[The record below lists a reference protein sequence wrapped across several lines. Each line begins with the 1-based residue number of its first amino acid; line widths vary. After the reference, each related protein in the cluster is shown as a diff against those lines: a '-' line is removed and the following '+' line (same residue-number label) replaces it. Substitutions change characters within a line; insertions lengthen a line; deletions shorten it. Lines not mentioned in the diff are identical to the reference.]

1 MKICRLSLFNL
12 KRNKR
17 EAAAIVFL
25 TLVSSFLMATFAVS
39 ITQINSA
46 FDRAFEETGCA
57 DFVLLFQAD
66 KYRDIYRDILEEECN
81 VTDVRES
88 SVLCGAGASA
98 LSKKGESIAYNMIFA
113 DENTE
118 RKMENFQKLN
128 ALPDDEI
135 EKLSHPVWLPQYFE
149 ITAGYAPGE
158 TFTLVSGGRDYPFTI
173 AGFYN
178 TGLYNSSSMLKCII
192 SDDDM
197 VLLSA
202 VYEEYRMIAF
212 DTEREFSYEEYYE
225 KCSAKTNENV
235 LSAVIPLDKDMER
248 MVETSYLA
256 IFLYMSVFLS
266 IVTMISALFLI
277 LHKISKDME
286 EQMVQIGV
294 LEALGYTSRELSLS
308 YICEYILTGGIGA
321 VTGGITAAAFSPVM
335 DTLTRDM
342 MNRDV
347 HTDVNILRILIVVIS
362 IIALVTCFALSR
374 AARVKKIPPV
384 VAFRKGIKTHH
395 FGKNILPL
403 EKMRHSINVR
413 LAFKGIFNDFR
424 SNIGTGICMIAAGV
438 AIMFSVYLFDFFKS
452 GYNGLIGVLGMETPD
467 ISIIM
472 MSGVN
477 GENFCDEIREFP
489 EVEKV
494 LLTRAM
500 GNYVEIKGCNQSAT
514 VFSYADFSLTDNIR
528 LKEGRFPEYDNEIMI
543 SVRREETENRHIGDS
558 IIIKG
563 DVGEKSYIIT
573 GIVTAMNNNGMSV
586 YMTEDGYRR
595 IRPNDRPNI
604 VEITLKN
611 EEDRPAFTDKLT
623 ALYGASAKDTAY
635 EQTSQTEQSEQSVQ
649 TVQGSLGER
658 IRAEA
663 DEKMAV
669 LISQYGVTD
678 IDYAIRI
685 GDTVISGN
693 SSRFVIKEI
702 SSMKDFLKSQM
713 ESIAAVTKTFSFCAV
728 IFIAVVVA
736 VILGIIA
743 VSAVKRQRRELGI
756 MKSMGYTSR
765 ELMIQLT
772 LRILPVTII
781 SSCIA
786 AVLSVWVQRAFWMAA
801 FGVQIPESLPLIIGT
816 AAALVLFCLTVTYIS
831 AGSIRK
837 ISVTELMTE

>member
-1 MKICRLSLFNL
+1 MKIFRLSLFNL

-25 TLVSSFLMATFAVS
+25 TLVTAFLMATFAVS

-46 FDRAFEETGCA
+46 FDRSFEETGSA
-57 DFVLLFQAD
+57 DFILLFEDD
-66 KYRDIYRDILEEECN
+66 KYRDIYRDILEDEYD

-88 SVLCGAGASA
+88 RVLVGISASTI
-98 LSKKGESIAYNMIFA
+98 SKKGESTGYNIIFA
-113 DENTE
+113 DESTE
-118 RKMENFQKLN
+118 RKIENFNKLN
-128 ALPDDEI
+128 SLPDDEI
-135 EKLSHPVWLPQYFE
+135 EKLSHPIWLPQYFE
-149 ITAGYAPGE
+149 ITAGYAPGDAF
-158 TFTLVSGGRDYPFTI
+158 TFVSGGRDYPFTI
-173 AGFYN
+173 AGFYS
-178 TGLYNSSSMLKCII
+178 TGFFNSSRHMLKCVIT
-192 SDDDM
+192 DDDM

-212 DTEREFSYEEYYE
+212 DMEKEFSYEEYYE
-225 KCSAKTNENV
+225 KCSARSNESV
-235 LSAVIPLDKDMER
+235 SSIVTFFDKDTEKWS
-248 MVETSYLA
+248 ETNFLNV
-256 IFLYMSVFLS
+256 FLYMSVFLS
-266 IVTMISALFLI
+266 VVTLIAALFLI

-308 YICEYILTGGIGA
+308 YICEYVLTGGIGA
-321 VTGGITAAAFSPVM
+321 IIGGITAAAFSTVM
-335 DTLTRDM
+335 DTLTRGM
-342 MNRDV
+342 INRDV
-347 HTDVNILRILIVVIS
+347 HTDVDILRILIVVIS
-362 IIALVTCFALSR
+362 IIALVTLFALSR
-374 AARVKKIPPV
+374 AARVKKLPPV

-403 EKMRHSINVR
+403 EKMRHSINLR
-413 LAFKGIFNDFR
+413 LAFKGIFNDLR
-424 SNIGTGICMIAAGV
+424 SNIGTGICIIAAGV
-438 AIMFSVYLFDFFKS
+438 AVMFSVYTFDFFKS
-452 GYNGLIGVLGMETPD
+452 GYNGLIGVMGMEIPD
-467 ISIIM
+467 ISMTM

-477 GENFCDEIREFP
+477 GENFCDEIRKFP

-494 LLTRAM
+494 LLTRAIF
-500 GNYVEIKGCNQSAT
+500 NKVEIKGSVQSST
-514 VFSYADFSLTDNIR
+514 VISYSDFSLTDNIHP
-528 LKEGRFPEYDNEIMI
+528 KTGRFPEHDNEVMI
-543 SVRREETENRHIGDS
+543 SAKREETENRHVGDS

-563 DVGEKSYIIT
+563 DVCEKSYIIT
-573 GIVTAMNNNGMSV
+573 GIVSAMNNDSMSV

-595 IRPNDRPNI
+595 IRPNDRPNT

-611 EEDRPAFTDKLT
+611 EGDRSAFENKLT

-635 EQTSQTEQSEQSVQ
+635 EQSA
-649 TVQGSLGER
+649 QGSLEER
-658 IRAEA
+658 IIAKA

-685 GDTVISGN
+685 GDTIISGN
-693 SSRFVIKEI
+693 SSRFVIKDI
-702 SSMKDFLKSQM
+702 SSMKDLAKSQM
-713 ESIAAVTKTFSFCAV
+713 ESIAAVTKTFSFWAV

-743 VSAVKRQRRELGI
+743 ASAVKRQRKELGI

-765 ELMIQLT
+765 DLMIQLT

-786 AVLSVWVQRAFWMAA
+786 AVLSVRVQRAFWMAA
-801 FGVQIPESLPLIIGT
+801 FGVQIPESLPLMIGT
-816 AAALVLFCLTVTYIS
+816 AAALVLYCMIVTYVS

-837 ISVTELMTE
+837 ISVTELMAE

>member
-1 MKICRLSLFNL
+1 MFNL

-25 TLVSSFLMATFAVS
+25 TLVTAFLMATFAVS
-39 ITQINSA
+39 ITQIDSA
-46 FDRAFEETGCA
+46 FDRCFEETGSA
-57 DFVLLFQAD
+57 DFILLFQAD
-66 KYRDIYRDILEEECN
+66 KYRDIYRDILEEEYN

-88 SVLCGAGASA
+88 SVLFGAAASA
-98 LSKKGESIAYNMIFA
+98 KSKKGENIAYNMIFA
-113 DENTE
+113 DECTE
-118 RKMENFQKLN
+118 RKMENFKKLN

-135 EKLSHPVWLPQYFE
+135 EKLSHPVWMPQYFE
-149 ITAGYAPGE
+149 ITAGYAPGD

-173 AGFYN
+173 AGFFS
-178 TGLYNSSSMLKCII
+178 TGLYNYSSGMLKCII
-192 SDDDM
+192 TEDDM

-202 VYEEYRMIAF
+202 VYEEYHMIAF
-212 DTEREFSYEEYYE
+212 DTEKEFSYEEYYE
-225 KCSAKTNENV
+225 KCSAKSNENV
-235 LSAVIPLDKDMER
+235 LSVVLPLDKDQER
-248 MVETSYLA
+248 LGEIVFLN
-256 IFLYMSVFLS
+256 IFLYLSVFLS
-266 IVTMISALFLI
+266 VVTMISALFLI

-308 YICEYILTGGIGA
+308 YIFEYIFTGGVGA
-321 VTGGITAAAFSPVM
+321 MIGGITAAAFSPVM
-335 DTLTRDM
+335 DTLIRGM

-347 HTDVNILRILIVVIS
+347 HTDVDILRILIVVIS
-362 IIALVTCFALSR
+362 IIALVTLFALSR
-374 AARVKKIPPV
+374 AARVKKLPPV

-403 EKMRHSINVR
+403 EKMRHSINLC
-413 LAFKGIFNDFR
+413 LAFKGILNDLR
-424 SNIGTGICMIAAGV
+424 SNIGTGICIVAAGV
-438 AIMFSVYLFDFFKS
+438 AVMFSVYTFDFFKS
-452 GYNGLIGVLGMETPD
+452 GYNGLVGVMGMETPD

-472 MSGVN
+472 MNGVN
-477 GENFCDEIREFP
+477 GEKFCDEIRKFP
-489 EVEKV
+489 EVKKV
-494 LLTRAM
+494 LLTHET
-500 GNYVEIKGCNQSAT
+500 GNYVEIKGSNQSSF
-514 VFSYADFSLTDNIR
+514 VISYADFSLTENIHP
-528 LKEGRFPEYDNEIMI
+528 KTGRFPEYDNEIMI
-543 SVRREETENRHIGDS
+543 TARREETENRHIGDS

-563 DVGEKSYIIT
+563 DVCEKSYLIT
-573 GIVTAMNNNGMSV
+573 GIVPAMNNNGISV

-595 IRPNDRPNI
+595 IRPNDRPNT

-611 EEDRPAFTDKLT
+611 EEDRPAFMDKLT
-623 ALYGASAKDTAY
+623 ALYGASAKDMAY
-635 EQTSQTEQSEQSVQ
+635 AQSA
-649 TVQGSLGER
+649 QGSLEER
-658 IRAEA
+658 IRAKA

-678 IDYAIRI
+678 VDYAIRI
-685 GDTVISGN
+685 GDTIISGN

-702 SSMKDFLKSQM
+702 SSVKDLAKSQM
-713 ESIAAVTKTFSFCAV
+713 KPIAAVTKTFSFWAV

-743 VSAVKRQRRELGI
+743 VSAVKRQRREFGI

-765 ELMIQLT
+765 DLMIQLT

-801 FGVQIPESLPLIIGT
+801 FGVQIPESLPLMIGT
-816 AAALVLFCLTVTYIS
+816 AAALVLYCLIVTYVS

>member
-1 MKICRLSLFNL
+1 MRIFRLSLFNL

-25 TLVSSFLMATFAVS
+25 TFVAAFLMATFAVS
-39 ITQINSA
+39 ITQISSA
-46 FDRAFEETGCA
+46 FDRCFEETGSV
-57 DFVLLFQAD
+57 DFILLFEDD
-66 KYRDIYRDILEEECN
+66 KYRDIYRDILEEEYN

-88 SVLCGAGASA
+88 SVLFGIGASA
-98 LSKKGESIAYNMIFA
+98 KTKKGESIAYNMIFV
-113 DENTE
+113 DESTE
-118 RKMENFQKLN
+118 RKIENFKKLN

-149 ITAGYAPGE
+149 ITAGFSPGD
-158 TFTLVSGGRDYPFTI
+158 TFTFVSGGRDYPFTI
-173 AGFYN
+173 AGFFS
-178 TGLYNSSSMLKCII
+178 TGLYNSDGMLKCII

-202 VYEEYRMIAF
+202 VYEKYRMIAF
-212 DTEREFSYEEYYE
+212 DTEKKFSYEEYYE
-225 KCSAKTNENV
+225 KCSAKSNENV
-235 LSAVIPLDKDMER
+235 LSAVLPLDKDLEKLA
-248 MVETSYLA
+248 ETGFLDM
-256 IFLYMSVFLS
+256 FLYMSVFLS

-321 VTGGITAAAFSPVM
+321 IIGGITAAAFSPVM
-335 DTLTRDM
+335 DTLTRGM

-347 HTDVNILRILIVVIS
+347 HTDVDILRILIVVIS
-362 IIALVTCFALSR
+362 IIMLVTFFALSR
-374 AARVKKIPPV
+374 AARVKKLPPV

-395 FGKNILPL
+395 FGKNILSL
-403 EKMRHSINVR
+403 DKMKRSINLR
-413 LAFKGIFNDFR
+413 LAFKGIFNDLR

-438 AIMFSVYLFDFFKS
+438 AVMFSVYTFDFFKS
-452 GYNGLIGVLGMETPD
+452 GYNGLLGVMGMEIPD

-477 GENFCDEIREFP
+477 GEKFCNEIRKFP

-494 LLTRAM
+494 LLTRATE
-500 GNYVEIKGCNQSAT
+500 NYVEIKGSNQRAIAI
-514 VFSYADFSLTDNIR
+514 SYADFSLTDNIR
-528 LKEGRFPEYDNEIMI
+528 LRMGRFPEYDNEIMI
-543 SVRREETENRHIGDS
+543 SAKREETEYRHIGDS

-563 DVGEKSYIIT
+563 DVCEKSYIIT
-573 GIVTAMNNNGMSV
+573 GIVTAMNNSGMSV
-586 YMTEDGYRR
+586 YMTDDGYRR
-595 IRPNDRPNI
+595 IRPNDRPNT

-623 ALYGASAKDTAY
+623 ALYGASAKDAAY
-635 EQTSQTEQSEQSVQ
+635 EQSVR
-649 TVQGSLGER
+649 GSLEER
-658 IRAEA
+658 IRAKA

-678 IDYAIRI
+678 VDYAIRI
-685 GDTVISGN
+685 GDTIISGN
-693 SSRFVIKEI
+693 SSRFVIKDI
-702 SSMKDFLKSQM
+702 SSMKDLSKSQM
-713 ESIAAVTKTFSFCAV
+713 ESIAAVTKTFSFGAV
-728 IFIAVVVA
+728 IFIAFVVA

-743 VSAVKRQRRELGI
+743 ASAVKRQRRELGI

-765 ELMIQLT
+765 DLMIQLT

-816 AAALVLFCLTVTYIS
+816 AATLVLYCLIVTYVS

>member
-1 MKICRLSLFNL
+1 MRIFRLSLFNL

-25 TLVSSFLMATFAVS
+25 TFVAAFLMATFAVS
-39 ITQINSA
+39 ITQISSA
-46 FDRAFEETGCA
+46 FDRCFEETGSV
-57 DFVLLFQAD
+57 DFILLFEDD
-66 KYRDIYRDILEEECN
+66 KYRDIYRDILEEEYN

-88 SVLCGAGASA
+88 SVLFGIGASA
-98 LSKKGESIAYNMIFA
+98 KTKKGESIAYNMIFV
-113 DENTE
+113 DESTE
-118 RKMENFQKLN
+118 RKIENFKKLN

-149 ITAGYAPGE
+149 ITAGFSPGD
-158 TFTLVSGGRDYPFTI
+158 TFTFVSGGRDYPFTI
-173 AGFYN
+173 AGFFS
-178 TGLYNSSSMLKCII
+178 TGLYNSDGMLKCII

-202 VYEEYRMIAF
+202 VYEKYRMIAF
-212 DTEREFSYEEYYE
+212 DTEKKFSYEEYYE
-225 KCSAKTNENV
+225 KCSAKSNENV
-235 LSAVIPLDKDMER
+235 LSAVLPLDKDLEKLA
-248 MVETSYLA
+248 ETGFLDM
-256 IFLYMSVFLS
+256 FLYMSVFLS
-266 IVTMISALFLI
+266 IVTMISALFHI

-321 VTGGITAAAFSPVM
+321 IIGGITAAAFSPVM
-335 DTLTRDM
+335 DTLTRGM

-347 HTDVNILRILIVVIS
+347 HTDVDILRTLIVVIS
-362 IIALVTCFALSR
+362 IITLVTFFALSR
-374 AARVKKIPPV
+374 AARVKKLPPV

-395 FGKNILPL
+395 FGKNILSL
-403 EKMRHSINVR
+403 EKMKRSINLR
-413 LAFKGIFNDFR
+413 LAFKGIFNDLR

-438 AIMFSVYLFDFFKS
+438 AVMFSVYTFDFFKS
-452 GYNGLIGVLGMETPD
+452 GYNGLLGVMGMEIPD

-477 GENFCDEIREFP
+477 GEKFCNEIRKFP

-494 LLTRAM
+494 LLTSAI
-500 GNYVEIKGCNQSAT
+500 GNNVEIKGSNQRAT
-514 VFSYADFSLTDNIR
+514 AISYSDFSFTDNIHP
-528 LKEGRFPEYDNEIMI
+528 KTGRFPEYDNEIMI
-543 SVRREETENRHIGDS
+543 TARREETENRHIGDS

-563 DVGEKSYIIT
+563 DVCEKSYIIT
-573 GIVTAMNNNGMSV
+573 GIVSAMNNGGISV

-595 IRPNDRPNI
+595 IRPNDRPNT

-611 EEDRPAFTDKLT
+611 EENRPAFMDKLT

-635 EQTSQTEQSEQSVQ
+635 AQSA
-649 TVQGSLGER
+649 QGSLEER
-658 IRAEA
+658 IRAKA

-678 IDYAIRI
+678 VDYAIRI
-685 GDTVISGN
+685 GDTIISGN

-702 SSMKDFLKSQM
+702 SSMKDLTKSQM
-713 ESIAAVTKTFSFCAV
+713 ESIAAVTKTFSFWAV
-728 IFIAVVVA
+728 IFIAFVVA
-736 VILGIIA
+736 VIFGIIA

-765 ELMIQLT
+765 DLMIQLT

-801 FGVQIPESLPLIIGT
+801 FGVQIPESLPLMIGT
-816 AAALVLFCLTVTYIS
+816 AASLVLFCLIVTYIS

-837 ISVTELMTE
+837 ISVTELMME

>member
-1 MKICRLSLFNL
+1 MRIFRLSLFNL

-25 TLVSSFLMATFAVS
+25 TFVAAFLMATFAVS
-39 ITQINSA
+39 ITQISSA
-46 FDRAFEETGCA
+46 FDRCFEETGSV
-57 DFVLLFQAD
+57 DFILLFEDD
-66 KYRDIYRDILEEECN
+66 KYRDIYRDILEEEYN

-88 SVLCGAGASA
+88 SVLFGIGASA
-98 LSKKGESIAYNMIFA
+98 KTKKGESIAYNMIFV
-113 DENTE
+113 DESTE
-118 RKMENFQKLN
+118 RKIENFKKLN

-149 ITAGYAPGE
+149 ITAGFSPGD
-158 TFTLVSGGRDYPFTI
+158 TFTFVSGGRDYPFTI
-173 AGFYN
+173 AGFFS
-178 TGLYNSSSMLKCII
+178 TGLYNSDGMLKCII

-202 VYEEYRMIAF
+202 VYEKYRMIAF
-212 DTEREFSYEEYYE
+212 DTEKKFSYEEYYE
-225 KCSAKTNENV
+225 KCSAKSNENV
-235 LSAVIPLDKDMER
+235 LSAVLPLDKDLEKLA
-248 MVETSYLA
+248 ETGFLDM
-256 IFLYMSVFLS
+256 FLYMSVFLS

-321 VTGGITAAAFSPVM
+321 IIGGITAAAFSPVM
-335 DTLTRDM
+335 DTLTRGM

-347 HTDVNILRILIVVIS
+347 HTDVDILRILIVVIS
-362 IIALVTCFALSR
+362 IRMLVTFFALSR
-374 AARVKKIPPV
+374 AARVKKLPPV

-395 FGKNILPL
+395 FGKNILSL
-403 EKMRHSINVR
+403 DKMKRSINLR
-413 LAFKGIFNDFR
+413 LAFKGIFNDLR

-438 AIMFSVYLFDFFKS
+438 ALMFSVYTFDFLKS
-452 GYNGLIGVLGMETPD
+452 GYNGLLGVMGMEIPD

-472 MSGVN
+472 MNGVN
-477 GENFCDEIREFP
+477 GEKFCDEIRKFP

-494 LLTRAM
+494 LLTRAT
-500 GNYVEIKGCNQSAT
+500 GNFVEIKGSNQRAT
-514 VFSYADFSLTDNIR
+514 AISYADFSLTDNIHP
-528 LKEGRFPEYDNEIMI
+528 KTGRFPEYDNEIMI
-543 SVRREETENRHIGDS
+543 TARREKTENRHIGDS

-563 DVGEKSYIIT
+563 DVCEKSYIIT
-573 GIVTAMNNNGMSV
+573 GIVSAMNNSGISV

-595 IRPNDRPNI
+595 IRPNDRPNT

-611 EEDRPAFTDKLT
+611 EEDRPAFMDKLT

-635 EQTSQTEQSEQSVQ
+635 AQSA
-649 TVQGSLGER
+649 QGSLEER
-658 IRAEA
+658 IRAKA

-678 IDYAIRI
+678 VDYAIRI
-685 GDTVISGN
+685 GDTIISGN

-702 SSMKDFLKSQM
+702 SSMKDLTKSQM
-713 ESIAAVTKTFSFCAV
+713 ESIAAVTKTFSFGAV

-743 VSAVKRQRRELGI
+743 VSAVKRQRREFGI

-765 ELMIQLT
+765 DLMIQLT

-816 AAALVLFCLTVTYIS
+816 ATALVLFCLIVTYIS

>member
-1 MKICRLSLFNL
+1 MKIFRLSLFNL

-25 TLVSSFLMATFAVS
+25 TLVTTFLMATFAVS
-39 ITQINSA
+39 ITQIGSA

-66 KYRDIYRDILEEECN
+66 KYRDIYRDILEEEYH

-88 SVLCGAGASA
+88 SVLYGAGASA
-98 LSKKGESIAYNMIFA
+98 LSKQGESIAYNMIFA

-128 ALPDDEI
+128 AFPDDEI
-135 EKLSHPVWLPQYFE
+135 EKLSHPIWLPQYFE

-158 TFTLVSGGRDYPFTI
+158 TFTFVSGGRDYPFTI

-192 SDDDM
+192 SEDDR

-225 KCSAKTNENV
+225 KCAAKSNENV
-235 LSAVIPLDKDMER
+235 LSAVIPLDKDAEK
-248 MVETSYLA
+248 MVETTYLTV
-256 IFLYMSVFLS
+256 FLYMSVFLS
-266 IVTMISALFLI
+266 VVTMISALFLI

-294 LEALGYTSRELSLS
+294 LEALGYTSRELSCS

-321 VTGGITAAAFSPVM
+321 IIGGITAAAFSPVM
-335 DTLTRDM
+335 DTLTRGM
-342 MNRDV
+342 INRDV
-347 HTDVNILRILIVVIS
+347 HTDVDILRILIVVIS
-362 IIALVTCFALSR
+362 IIALVTFFALSR
-374 AARVKKIPPV
+374 AARVKKFPPV
-384 VAFRKGIKTHH
+384 VAFRKGIKSHH

-403 EKMRHSINVR
+403 EKMRHSINLR
-413 LAFKGIFNDFR
+413 LAFKGIFSDLR
-424 SNIGTGICMIAAGV
+424 SNIGSGICMIAAGV
-438 AIMFSVYLFDFFKS
+438 AVMFSVYTFDFFRG
-452 GYNGLIGVLGMETPD
+452 GYNGLLGVTGMEIPD
-467 ISIIM
+467 INITM

-477 GENFCDEIREFP
+477 GETFCDEIGKFP

-494 LLTRAM
+494 LLTHAIL
-500 GNYVEIKGCNQSAT
+500 NKVEIKGSNQNST
-514 VFSYADFSLTDNIR
+514 VISYSDFSLTDNIHP
-528 LKEGRFPEYDNEIMI
+528 KTGRFPEYDNEIMI
-543 SVRREETENRHIGDS
+543 SAKREETENRHIGDN
-558 IIIKG
+558 IILKG
-563 DVGEKSYIIT
+563 DVCEKSYMIT
-573 GIVTAMNNNGMSV
+573 GIVSAMNNDSMSV

-595 IRPNDRPNI
+595 IRPSDRPNT

-611 EEDRPAFTDKLT
+611 EEDRSAFMNKLT

-635 EQTSQTEQSEQSVQ
+635 EQSA
-649 TVQGSLGER
+649 QGSLEER
-658 IRAEA
+658 IRAKA

-678 IDYAIRI
+678 VDYAIRI
-685 GDTVISGN
+685 GDTIISGN
-693 SSRFVIKEI
+693 SSRFVIKDI
-702 SSMKDFLKSQM
+702 SSMKDLAKSQM
-713 ESIAAVTKTFSFCAV
+713 ESIAAVTKTFSFWAV

-743 VSAVKRQRRELGI
+743 ASAVKRQRRELGI

-765 ELMIQLT
+765 DLMIQLT

-786 AVLSVWVQRAFWMAA
+786 AVLSVRVQRAFWMAA
-801 FGVQIPESLPLIIGT
+801 FGVQIPESLPLMIGT
-816 AAALVLFCLTVTYIS
+816 AASLVLFCLIVTYIS

-837 ISVTELMTE
+837 ISVTELMME